1 VIEHR
6 DVPGLYGAS
15 SAAPGVSAPRV
26 TPESLRERKRA
37 GVPIV
42 MVTAYDVVGGQA
54 ARAAGVDVVLVG
66 DSAANV
72 VFGYES
78 TRDIRPDELL
88 ALTAAVRRGLDRG
101 GGPHPVPLLVGDLPF
116 GSYES
121 DDERAVATA
130 RRFVDEAG
138 CDAVKLEGGGVEMT
152 ARARAIVAAGVPVM
166 GHVGLLPQSV
176 APGESHKVQ
185 GRTAADAVAIARDA
199 AALEA
204 AGCFAAVFEAMPSTL
219 ATIVAARL
227 TMPVIGIGAG
237 AGVDGQVLVFH
248 DLLGLHRGKRPRFV
262 KQYAG
267 LFHTMVA
274 SLTDFA
280 DDVRTR
286 AFPAPAHGYQMDEE
300 EVARVRAAL
309 DSRAE

>member
-1 VIEHR
+1 MIEHR
-6 DVPGLYGAS
+6 DLPGLYGAS
-15 SAAPGVSAPRV
+15 GVAPATGAPRV

-37 GVPIV
+37 GVPVV

-54 ARAAGVDVVLVG
+54 AREAGVDVVLVG

-78 TRDIRPDELL
+78 TRDIRIDELL

-101 GGPHPVPLLVGDLPF
+101 GGPHAVPLLVGDLPF

-121 DDERAVATA
+121 DDARAVATA

-138 CDAVKLEGGGVEMT
+138 CDAVKLEGGGAEMT

-176 APGESHKVQ
+176 GPGETHKVQ
-185 GRTAADAVAIARDA
+185 GRSAADAVAIAHDA

-204 AGCFAAVFEAMPSTL
+204 AGCFAVVFEAMPSAL
-219 ATIVAARL
+219 ATILAARL
-227 TMPVIGIGAG
+227 AIPVIGIGAG

-274 SLTDFA
+274 SLADFA
-280 DDVRTR
+280 ADVRTR
-286 AFPAPAHGYQMDEE
+286 AFPAPAHGYPMSDE
-300 EVARVRAAL
+300 EVARVRDAL
-309 DSRAE
+309 GDS